1 MTKRAQVGL
10 FTIIAALA
18 IFGIFYVLNDIGTRS
33 RGYKI
38 GVHFRSANGLHQA
51 AYVYLSGVPIGAV
64 DRVIL
69 QPDYSVDVVM
79 AIKPEYDIPVGSKYL
94 IQAPLTGEPN
104 VIIAPPKD
112 VNEQTPKLA
121 RVLLPIDQQPSGTNP
136 TTFADLIEEGQG
148 EVKRLDNIL
157 SQVQT
162 ATPDLL
168 RQLQITMRNASTV
181 SQTANDSLSELSR
194 RALLLTDQ
202 LSQTLGTSGRN
213 VQALTDT
220 LAKTTNRDSKKVDLL
235 LGQLTTTA
243 TSLNVAV
250 DSLRE
255 VATNPEVKENL
266 ISTTRSLAQT
276 AHTFAE
282 LTNDLRQVTANP
294 QTQAQLRDT
303 VAQIDASSQKLDSLL
318 AQLGGQSEVY
328 GIDRGASPVPV
339 LPQGSLPTS
348 APAVQP
354 SPPHPSSALPP
365 SGSHSGNQTG
375 NQIAASGS
383 SNTGVQQLHAKLSNF
398 LDNLVTL
405 QFRIG
410 MLEPQRPASA
420 ERNTSPLLT
429 ADRGI
434 TSDFNAIIL
443 PQNRTSLVA
452 GVNDLGYASTGN
464 LLLLD
469 HSGQLRYGGG
479 IEYSQLGLYG
489 GIATRPVGFDVR
501 FYDLRHPTLDT
512 YLYLS
517 PGQKLQFFGGGRDL
531 LYTDRR
537 AVFGLQFE
545 L

>member
-1 MTKRAQVGL
+1 MSKRAQVGL
-10 FTIIAALA
+10 FTIIAAFA
-18 IFGIFYVLNDIGTRS
+18 VFGVFYVLADIGTRS

-64 DRVIL
+64 DQVIL

-79 AIKPEYDIPVGSKYL
+79 AIKPNYDIPVGSKYL

-112 VNEQTPKLA
+112 VDSNTPKLA
-121 RVLLPIDQQPSGTNP
+121 RELLPIDQQPQGTNP

-157 SQVQT
+157 GQVQS
-162 ATPDLL
+162 AEPELL
-168 RQLQITMRNASTV
+168 AQLRLTLRNASAV

-194 RALLLTDQ
+194 RALALTDQ
-202 LSQTLGTSGRN
+202 LSDTLGASGRN
-213 VQALTDT
+213 VRELTDT
-220 LAKTTNRDSKKVDLL
+220 LAKTTNRDSAKVDML
-235 LGQLTTTA
+235 LGQLTRTA

-266 ISTTRSLAQT
+266 ISTTRSLALT

-282 LTNDLRQVTANP
+282 LTNDLRQVTSNP

-318 AQLGGQSEVY
+318 AQLGGQSTVY
-328 GIDRGASPVPV
+328 GVDQGAKPASSAAP
-339 LPQGSLPTS
+339 SLPTS
-348 APAVQP
+348 SPATG
-354 SPPHPSSALPP
+354 
-365 SGSHSGNQTG
+365 GSHSSTFNPSDV
-375 NQIAASGS
+375 AAPQVAGGS
-383 SNTGVQQLHAKLSNF
+383 SSTGVTQLHSKLNNF
-398 LDNLVTL
+398 LDNLITL
-405 QFRIG
+405 QFRITQ
-410 MLEPQRPASA
+410 LEPQRPASA

-429 ADRGI
+429 ADRGL

-443 PQNRTSLVA
+443 PNNRTSLVA
-452 GVNDLGYASTGN
+452 GVNDLGYAATGN
-464 LLLLD
+464 LLLLN
-469 HSGQLRYGGG
+469 HLGQLNYGGG
-479 IEYSQLGLYG
+479 VEYSQLGLYG
-489 GIATRPVGFDVR
+489 GIATRPVGFDAR
-501 FYDLRHPTLDT
+501 LYDLRHPTLDT

-517 PGQKLQFFGGGRDL
+517 PARKLQFFGGGRDL

>member
-18 IFGIFYVLNDIGTRS
+18 VFGVFYVLNDIGTRS

-104 VIIAPPKD
+104 VIIAPPRD
-112 VNEQTPKLA
+112 VNESTPKLA
-121 RVLLPIDQQPSGTNP
+121 RVLLPIDQQPEGTNP

-157 SQVQT
+157 SQVQG
-162 ATPDLL
+162 ATPELL
-168 RQLQITMRNASTV
+168 RQLQITMRNASAV
-181 SQTANDSLSELSR
+181 SQTANESLSELSR
-194 RALLLTDQ
+194 RALFLTDQ
-202 LSQTLGTSGRN
+202 LSTTLGSSGRN

-220 LAKTTNRDSKKVDLL
+220 LARTTARDSKQVDMLL
-235 LGQLTTTA
+235 AQLTMTA

-250 DSLRE
+250 ESLRE

-318 AQLGGQSEVY
+318 AQLGGQSAVY
-328 GIDRGASPVPV
+328 GVDHGASPAPGGATAM
-339 LPQGSLPTS
+339 PSGYLPTS
-348 APAVQP
+348 
-354 SPPHPSSALPP
+354 SPALPP
-365 SGSHSGNQTG
+365 AGTHSSGLAPVPGPSPGQ
-375 NQIAASGS
+375 QLVQS
-383 SNTGVQQLHAKLSNF
+383 SSPDKGVAQLHAKLNNF
-398 LDNLVTL
+398 LDNLITL
-405 QFRIG
+405 QFRITQV
-410 MLEPQRPASA
+410 EPERPASA

-429 ADRGI
+429 ADRGLQ
-434 TSDFNAIIL
+434 SDFNAIIL
-443 PQNRTSLVA
+443 PHNRTSLVA
-452 GVNDLGYASTGN
+452 GVNDLGYAATGN

-479 IEYSQLGLYG
+479 IEYSQLGVYG

-501 FYDLRHPTLDT
+501 FYDVRHPTLDT

>member
-18 IFGIFYVLNDIGTRS
+18 IFGVFYVLADIGTRS

-64 DRVIL
+64 DQVAL

-79 AIKPEYDIPVGSKYL
+79 AIKPEYAIPVGSKFL

-104 VIIAPPKD
+104 VLIAPPKNVD
-112 VNEQTPKLA
+112 ANTPTLA
-121 RVLLPIDQQPSGTNP
+121 RELLPIDQQPQGTNP

-148 EVKRLDNIL
+148 EVRRLDNIL
-157 SQVQT
+157 GQVQA

-168 RQLQITMRNASTV
+168 RQLQVTLRNASAV
-181 SQTANDSLSELSR
+181 SQTANDSLSEISR

-202 LSQTLGTSGRN
+202 LSAELGTSGKN
-213 VQALTDT
+213 VQTLTDT
-220 LAKTTNRDSKKVDLL
+220 LAKTTARDSGKVDQL
-235 LGQLTTTA
+235 LGQLTRTA

-250 DSLRE
+250 DSLRD

-266 ISTTRSLAQT
+266 ISTTRSLALT

-282 LTNDLRQVTANP
+282 LTNDLRKVTADP

-303 VAQIDASSQKLDSLL
+303 VAQIDASTQKLDSLL
-318 AQLGGQSEVY
+318 AQLGGQSAVY
-328 GIDRGASPVPV
+328 GIDQGATPPAAGASPG
-339 LPQGSLPTS
+339 LL
-348 APAVQP
+348 
-354 SPPHPSSALPP
+354 PSSSPANGPG
-365 SGSHSGNQTG
+365 SSHSSGVTP
-375 NQIAASGS
+375 ASGS
-383 SNTGVQQLHAKLSNF
+383 TPVPQGAEGTSSHGVTQLHAKLSNF

-405 QFRIG
+405 QFRISQ
-410 MLEPQRPASA
+410 LEPQRPASA

-429 ADRGI
+429 ADRGLQ
-434 TSDFNAIIL
+434 SDFNAIIL
-443 PQNRTSLVA
+443 PNNRTSLVA
-452 GVNDLGYASTGN
+452 GVNDLGFASTGN

-469 HSGQLRYGGG
+469 HLGQLRYGGG

-537 AVFGLQFE
+537 YVFGLQFE

>member
-18 IFGIFYVLNDIGTRS
+18 IFGVFFVLNDIGTRS
-33 RGYKI
+33 RGYKV
-38 GVHFRSANGLHQA
+38 GVHFKSANGLHQA

-64 DRVIL
+64 DKVIL

-104 VIIAPPKD
+104 VIIAPPKNVD
-112 VNEQTPKLA
+112 ESTPKVA
-121 RVLLPIDQQPSGTNP
+121 RVLLPIDQQPQGTNP

-157 SQVQT
+157 SQVQV

-168 RQLQITMRNASTV
+168 RQLQLTMRNASAV

-202 LSQTLGTSGRN
+202 LSQTLGTSGKN

-220 LAKTTNRDSKKVDLL
+220 LAKTTNRDSKQVDLL
-235 LGQLTTTA
+235 LSQLTATA

-250 DSLRE
+250 ESLRE

-276 AHTFAE
+276 TKTFAE
-282 LTNDLRQVTANP
+282 LTNDLRQVTSNP

-318 AQLGGQSEVY
+318 SQLGGQSEVY
-328 GIDRGASPVPV
+328 GVDRGASPAPSVP
-339 LPQGSLPTS
+339 PGFLPTS
-348 APAVQP
+348 APAV
-354 SPPHPSSALPP
+354 PPASSHSSGAAPP
-365 SGSHSGNQTG
+365 GKQLTQSTSGSE
-375 NQIAASGS
+375 
-383 SNTGVQQLHAKLSNF
+383 GVDQLHAKLSHF
-398 LDNLVTL
+398 LDNLITL
-405 QFRIG
+405 QFRITQVAP
-410 MLEPQRPASA
+410 ERPASA

-429 ADRGI
+429 ADRGLQ
-434 TSDFNAIIL
+434 SDFNAIIL
-443 PQNRTSLVA
+443 PQNHTSLVA

-464 LLLLD
+464 LLLLN

-479 IEYSQLGLYG
+479 IEYSQLGVYG
-489 GIATRPVGFDVR
+489 AIAARPVGFDVR
-501 FYDLRHPTLDT
+501 FYDVRHPTLDT

-517 PGQKLQFFGGGRDL
+517 PARKLQFFGGGRDL

>member
-18 IFGIFYVLNDIGTRS
+18 VFGVFYVLNDIGTRS

-104 VIIAPPKD
+104 VIIAPPKN
-112 VNEQTPKLA
+112 VNESTPKLA
-121 RVLLPIDQQPSGTNP
+121 RVLLPIDQQPEGTNP

-157 SQVQT
+157 SQVQG
-162 ATPDLL
+162 ATPELL
-168 RQLQITMRNASTV
+168 RQLQITLRNASAV
-181 SQTANDSLSELSR
+181 SQTANDSLAQLSS
-194 RALLLTDQ
+194 RALALTDQ
-202 LSQTLGTSGRN
+202 LSVTLGSSGRN

-220 LAKTTNRDSKKVDLL
+220 LAKTTARDSKKVDLL
-235 LGQLTTTA
+235 LSQLTITA

-318 AQLGGQSEVY
+318 AQLGGQSAVY
-328 GIDRGASPVPV
+328 GVDRGASPAPGGPTAVPS
-339 LPQGSLPTS
+339 GYLPTS
-348 APAVQP
+348 SPAIPPGAHSRSGAPAPGP
-354 SPPHPSSALPP
+354 SPGQQLAQ
-365 SGSHSGNQTG
+365 SGT
-375 NQIAASGS
+375 
-383 SNTGVQQLHAKLSNF
+383 SNNGVSQLHAKLSSF
-398 LDNLVTL
+398 LDNLITL
-405 QFRIG
+405 QFRITQVAP
-410 MLEPQRPASA
+410 ERPASA

-429 ADRGI
+429 ADRGL

-452 GVNDLGYASTGN
+452 GVNDLGYAATGN

-469 HSGQLRYGGG
+469 HAGQLRYGGG